1 MPTNY
6 AQYKIYRAL
15 TFCNSTKFGPA
26 PRLTSSNQ
34 ISHGKAMDSRSCI
47 WSCKTLFSTVD
58 YTVYKMEFE
67 IGDVISKAAGDSL
80 TIEIIV
86 TPHKYVRAC

>member
-1 MPTNY
+1 
-6 AQYKIYRAL
+6 
-15 TFCNSTKFGPA
+15 
-26 PRLTSSNQ
+26 
-34 ISHGKAMDSRSCI
+34 
-47 WSCKTLFSTVD
+47 
-58 YTVYKMEFE
+58 MEFE